1 VCGIYETQLDLSP
14 LYGTVRGMARFGYA
28 RVSTRGQ
35 KDDSQI
41 DALNAAGCEQIWVDK
56 ASGKL
61 ARRPEWD
68 KCFGHLRRGD
78 ELVITRLSRPFRSV
92 RHMTELATA
101 LDERGI
107 NLIVLK
113 QGIDTTTPAGRFL
126 FHVIAAMDEMTAD
139 LISEGTLEGL
149 ESARARGR
157 VGGRPSSLTQLQ
169 VLKAR
174 EMYDERDEH
183 GKRKYTVAQIGETFG
198 VSRKTIYRHLD
209 PGTAD

>member
-1 VCGIYETQLDLSP
+1 
-14 LYGTVRGMARFGYA
+14 MARFGYA

-41 DALNAAGCEQIWVDK
+41 DALTAAGCERIWVDK

-68 KCFGHLRRGD
+68 KCFDHLRRGD

-92 RHMTELATA
+92 RHMTELAA
-101 LDERGI
+101 QLDERGI
-107 NLIVLK
+107 DLVVLK
-113 QGIDTTTPAGRFL
+113 QGIDTTTTTPAGRFL

-157 VGGRPSSLTQLQ
+157 IGGRPPALTELQ
-169 VLKAR
+169 ALEAR
-174 EMYDERDEH
+174 QMYDETDEH
-183 GKRKYTVAQIGETFG
+183 GKRRYTVAQIAETFD

-209 PGTAD
+209 RQTTT

>member
-1 VCGIYETQLDLSP
+1 MG
-14 LYGTVRGMARFGYA
+14 RFGYA

-41 DALNAAGCEQIWVDK
+41 DALNAAGCERIWVDK

-68 KCFGHLRRGD
+68 KCFEHLRHGD

-92 RHMTELATA
+92 RHMTELAA
-101 LDERGI
+101 QLDERGI
-107 NLIVLK
+107 DLIVLK

-139 LISEGTLEGL
+139 LISEGTIEGL

-157 VGGRPSSLTQLQ
+157 SGGRPPALTELQ

-174 EMYDERDEH
+174 EMYDEHDAR
-183 GKRKYTVAQIGETFG
+183 GTRKYTLTQIAETFG

-209 PGTAD
+209 RGEQGAARRSQ